1 MSKHGLDKDIKK
13 AILEARSMVEAIAK
27 TDSGEAET
35 RARID
40 KMFQAIMG
48 YDRFKHMTEEYA
60 IKGAGDTTHCDMA
73 IQLEHEETSKPE
85 MFVECK
91 RVNIDLAP
99 KHVRQ
104 AASYGIDKGCE
115 WVLLTNSKNWKLY
128 HISYGKPPQTKLIE
142 SWDLVNDD
150 PLVLAKKF
158 EIISYK
164 NVKHKGLDEL
174 WKRREGLNTS
184 NMLKAI
190 LSEESLKLLQRR
202 LNKVA
207 GARISPE
214 DIVGQ
219 FRHLLNEAALS
230 EMDNLKISLPAR
242 QQRAKTPKAAKSKL
256 ASIEQEV
263 DAMALLAEVPAGV
276 SQKITP
282 TFTKTGVNN

>member
-1 MSKHGLDKDIKK
+1 MPKRSLDKDVKK

-27 TDSGEAET
+27 GDSGEAET

-40 KMFQAIMG
+40 YIFQSLMG
-48 YDRFKHMTEEYA
+48 YNRFKHMTEEYA
-60 IKGAGDTTHCDMA
+60 IKGAGDTTHCDIA
-73 IQLEHEETSKPE
+73 IQLYHEESSKPE
-85 MFVECK
+85 ILIECK

-104 AASYGIDKGCE
+104 AASYAIDKGCE

-150 PLVLAKKF
+150 LLVLAKKF
-158 EIISYK
+158 QIISYK
-164 NVKHKGLDEL
+164 NVKNKGLERL
-174 WKRREGLNTS
+174 WGKRSALNTS

-190 LSEESLKLLQRR
+190 LSEELIKLLQRR

-214 DIVGQ
+214 DIVSQ
-219 FRHLLNEAALS
+219 FRHLLNETALS
-230 EMDNLKISLPAR
+230 EMNSIKILLPAKHH
-242 QQRAKTPKAAKSKL
+242 AKSPKALKSKPV
-256 ASIEQEV
+256 SVEQETE
-263 DAMALLAEVPAGV
+263 AILAEKQAND
-276 SQKITP
+276 Q
-282 TFTKTGVNN
+282 